1 MSTRVSNVN
10 SCNNGLRVWGVGVE
24 LLGCRRWGVASNV
37 NWCNGGINRLHALS
51 CCVCLRACVF
61 PFPFMFMCLVC
72 ARVSILR
79 NGVIVACFKSL
90 CLSVSP
96 SLPVSLSFPVF
107 LSFPVSSLS
116 LSLCVCV
123 CVCVCLS
130 LSLSLSLPPS
140 LPPSL
145 SLVLALSPRKHP
157 FFTG

>member
-37 NWCNGGINRLHALS
+37 NWCNGGVNRLHALS

-96 SLPVSLSFPVF
+96 SLPVSLSFPV
-107 LSFPVSSLS
+107 SSLS
-116 LSLCVCV
+116 LSLSVCV
-123 CVCVCLS
+123 CVFVCVFLS
-130 LSLSLSLPPS
+130 LSLSPSLPPS
-140 LPPSL
+140 LPP

-157 FFTG
+157 FFNG